1 MRERTREE
9 TEEEIEGEGEK
20 CLIEQSTNEG
30 ENKEDIDNA
39 KRES

>member
-9 TEEEIEGEGEK
+9 TEEEIEGEK
-20 CLIEQSTNEG
+20 CLIEQSINEG
-30 ENKEDIDNA
+30 QNKEDIDNV

>member
-9 TEEEIEGEGEK
+9 TEEEIEGEK

-30 ENKEDIDNA
+30 QNKEDIDNA